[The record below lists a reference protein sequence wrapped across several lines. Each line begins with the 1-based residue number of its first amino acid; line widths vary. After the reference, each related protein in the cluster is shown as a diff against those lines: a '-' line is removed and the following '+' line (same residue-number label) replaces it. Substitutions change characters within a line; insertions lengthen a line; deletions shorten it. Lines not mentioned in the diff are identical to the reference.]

1 MLKPP
6 TTYAQQIALLR
17 SRGCFVEDDSFAEEA
32 LSQINYYRLSAYFLP
47 FKASDD
53 TYLLGT
59 SFDKIYQI
67 YEFDRKLRNTLSRA
81 VETVEVNL
89 RAKIAYYHAHKY
101 GVSGY
106 LDAANF
112 SVQHRH
118 DEFLDRVNA
127 EIQNNR
133 KAFFVQH
140 HITNYDGEFPIWV
153 IIELFTL
160 GMLSYFYGDLKPQ
173 DQKALARDL
182 FGATYKNAISWI
194 RCCTVLRNICA
205 HYGRLYYRVFSSV
218 PAKLP
223 HVTADNQRRLWA
235 AVMAL
240 RELYPDTDDWNSEAD
255 DWNSEIVESISAL
268 ITEYSGVIK
277 LKHIGFPED
286 WEALLKK
293 ITHLETSSLP

>member
-1 MLKPP
+1 MTKPP

-17 SRGCFVEDDSFAEEA
+17 SRGCFVEDESFAEEA
-32 LSQINYYRLSAYFLP
+32 LSRINYYRLSAYFLP
-47 FKASDD
+47 FKSSDD
-53 TYLLGT
+53 SYQLGT
-59 SFDKIYQI
+59 SFNKIYQL

-81 VETVEVNL
+81 VETAEVNL
-89 RAKIAYYHAHKY
+89 RAKLAYHHAHKY
-101 GVSGY
+101 GALGY

-112 SVQHRH
+112 NVQHRH
-118 DEFLDRVNA
+118 DEFLERVSA

-133 KAFFVQH
+133 KALFVQH
-140 HITNYDGEFPIWV
+140 HIDNYDGEFPIWV
-153 IIELFTL
+153 IVELFTL

-182 FGATYKNAISWI
+182 FGTTYKNAISWI

-218 PAKLP
+218 PANLS
-223 HVTADNQRRLWA
+223 HVKPDNQRRLWA

-240 RELYPDTDDWNSEAD
+240 RELYPDAD
-255 DWNSEIVESISAL
+255 GWNSEIVESISAL
-268 ITEYSGVIK
+268 VAEYAGVVK
-277 LKHIGFPED
+277 LKHIGFPAD

-293 ITHLETSSLP
+293 